1 MRGASRASLAE
12 ATEALQAALDN
23 GANASR
29 LGDEL
34 FAVTDLLDREAGLRR
49 TLSDPSRRGEARAG
63 LATSLLSGQ
72 LGEPAMTVVQTL
84 AAGRWSAVGDLPDAA
99 EQLAVQA
106 TVAGAESRGTLDDLE
121 DELFRFGRI
130 VSAQP
135 ELRVTLASPF
145 IPAERKQALLE
156 SLIGSKVTAASRDL
170 ITRACVHPRGRGLEA
185 ALAEFA
191 AIAARRRER
200 LIAEVRVASALPADL
215 HDRLAAALAAAYG
228 HEVHL
233 NVIVDPQVVGGMS
246 VRIGDEQIDGS
257 IATRLAVLRR
267 RMAS

>member
-1 MRGASRASLAE
+1 
-12 ATEALQAALDN
+12 
-23 GANASR
+23 
-29 LGDEL
+29 
-34 FAVTDLLDREAGLRR
+34 
-49 TLSDPSRRGEARAG
+49 
-63 LATSLLSGQ
+63 
-72 LGEPAMTVVQTL
+72 
-84 AAGRWSAVGDLPDAA
+84 
-99 EQLAVQA
+99 
-106 TVAGAESRGTLDDLE
+106 VAGAESRGTLDDLE

-135 ELRVTLASPF
+135 ELQMTLASPF
-145 IPAERKQALLE
+145 IAAERKQALLE

-215 HDRLAAALAAAYG
+215 HDRLATALAAAYG

-267 RMAS
+267 RLAS